1 MLIGIK
7 PCIGPELLK
16 TLAQMGHGDELVLAD
31 AYYPGHTMGKRCIRA
46 DGITIPQL
54 LEGILPLITLDTF
67 VKDSV
72 VMMAPV
78 EGDTADP
85 EIEKN
90 FMAIIKS
97 FRTEAPDVTKI
108 SREEFYERAKNAYA
122 VVMSSSCVKY
132 GCIIL
137 KKGVPLGTE

>member
-1 MLIGIK
+1 MLVGIK

-46 DGITIPQL
+46 DGITIPEL

-78 EGDTADP
+78 EV
-85 EIEKN
+85 EKN

-97 FRTEAPDVTKI
+97 LRAEAPDLTKI
-108 SREEFYERAKNAYA
+108 SREAFYERSKNAYA

-137 KKGVPLGTE
+137 KKGVPLAAE

>member
-1 MLIGIK
+1 
-7 PCIGPELLK
+7 
-16 TLAQMGHGDELVLAD
+16 
-31 AYYPGHTMGKRCIRA
+31 
-46 DGITIPQL
+46 
-54 LEGILPLITLDTF
+54 
-67 VKDSV
+67 
-72 VMMAPV
+72 MMAPV

-97 FRTEAPDVTKI
+97 FRMEAPDVTKI
-108 SREEFYERAKNAYA
+108 SREEFYERSKNAYA